1 MFGREQGQ
9 KSVDLYF
16 QEGMTL
22 KKVIARLGYPSERC
36 LTNWIA
42 FDPRHGRRCQFS
54 YTIDVRAG
62 GVRRVAAGER
72 YAAVARDVGCSVT
85 SVWK

>member
-62 GVRRVAAGER
+62 ASDASPRANVTPPSPETSDVR
-72 YAAVARDVGCSVT
+72 
-85 SVWK
+85 